1 MGNDSQQ
8 TWRRLGQIYSGHAVD
23 DMRVSHGAYPTPVVL
38 NSEIVRIFFA
48 TRDAQNR
55 SHISSL
61 DIRRDLK
68 DLSEH
73 TLSEKPLLSPGP
85 CGHFDDSGVTP
96 GSLVTVD
103 GQECLLYMGW
113 NLGVTAPFRNSIGLA
128 RYNREQNGIE
138 RFSDGPFLSR
148 SHEDPVN
155 LSYPFVM
162 KEGGEYLLWYSS
174 DALTLPDKEGMQH
187 VLKLARSSDFCTWSR
202 KKSPQIE
209 LTSGEL
215 TISRPTLLKI
225 KNNFHMWYCY
235 RKPGRAYQ
243 IGYAHSDDL
252 TQWTRRDEIVRF
264 AEGTGEWDAESR
276 CYPYVFELDGRIIML
291 YSGNR
296 FGRDGFG
303 AAELVGDIQSLESM
317 EM

>member
-128 RYNREQNGIE
+128 RYDREQNGIE

-162 KEGGEYLLWYSS
+162 KEGSEYLLWYSS
-174 DALTLPDKEGMQH
+174 DAVTLPDKEGMQH

-202 KKSPQIE
+202 KKSAQVALKP
-209 LTSGEL
+209 GEL
-215 TISRPTLLKI
+215 TISRPTIVKVRDT
-225 KNNFHMWYCY
+225 FHMWYCY
-235 RKPGRAYQ
+235 RKPGGDYR
-243 IGYAHSDDL
+243 IGYATADDL
-252 TQWTRRDEIVRF
+252 NCWNRQDEIVSF
-264 AEGTGEWDAESR
+264 EGGAADWELESR
-276 CYPYVFELDGRIIML
+276 CYPYVIRLDDRIVMF
-291 YSGNR
+291 YSGNS
-296 FGRDGFG
+296 FGRSGFG
-303 AAELVGDIQSLESM
+303 VAEMVGGVSALED
-317 EM
+317 